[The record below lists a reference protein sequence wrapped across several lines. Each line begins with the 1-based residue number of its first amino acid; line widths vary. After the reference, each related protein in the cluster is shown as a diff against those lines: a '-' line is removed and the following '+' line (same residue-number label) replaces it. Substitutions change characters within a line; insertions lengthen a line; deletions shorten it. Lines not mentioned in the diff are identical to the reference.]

1 MIVSTC
7 QPYFAP
13 YPGFFSK
20 ILRSD
25 TVVILDDVQF
35 PQGTTWLTRNRLKG
49 HQGTLWMT
57 VPVWKKGFGLQ
68 KIKDVKICYDGQWA
82 RKHLVSLKTVYKHA
96 PFFEDHVMFLEE
108 IFSKNFEKLVDLN
121 TAIISY
127 LMKHL
132 DISTTVLPLSE
143 LDIDTKEPLL
153 TVEICRKIGASHFLA
168 QRSAGKFLNHKALQK
183 EGIELELFVPRS
195 VTYPQLWG
203 PFIPNL
209 SSFDLLFTCGSGA
222 RDVLAKV

>member
-25 TVVILDDVQF
+25 TAVVMDAVQF
-35 PQGTTWLTRNRLKG
+35 PRGTTWLTRNRLKG

-57 VPVWKKGFGLQ
+57 VPVWKKGCGLQ
-68 KIKDVKICYDGQWA
+68 RIGDVKICHDGQWA
-82 RKHLVSLKTVYKHA
+82 RKHLTSLKTVYKHA
-96 PFFEDHVMFLEE
+96 PFFEDHVPFLED
-108 IFSKNFEKLVDLN
+108 IFSKNFERLVDLN
-121 TAIISY
+121 YAIIGY
-127 LMKHL
+127 LMKQL
-132 DISTTVLPLSE
+132 DIPTTVLLLSE
-143 LDIDTKEPLL
+143 LDIETKEPQL
-153 TVEICRKIGASHFLA
+153 TVDICKTVGASHFLA
-168 QRSAGKFLNHKALQK
+168 QRSAGKFLDQEALQK
-183 EGIELELFVPRS
+183 EGIELELFAPRS

-209 SSFDLLFTCGSGA
+209 SSFDLLFTCGPGA
-222 RDVLAKV
+222 RDILTKV

>member
-20 ILRSD
+20 IVRSD
-25 TVVILDDVQF
+25 TVVVMDAVQF
-35 PQGTTWLTRNRLKG
+35 PRGTTWLTRNRFKG

-57 VPVWKKGFGLQ
+57 VPVWKKGRGFQ
-68 KIKDVKICYDGQWA
+68 RICDVDICYDEQWA
-82 RKHLVSLKTVYKHA
+82 RKHLTSLKTVYKHA
-96 PFFEDHVMFLEE
+96 PFFGDHEPFLED
-108 IFSKNFEKLVDLN
+108 IFSKKFERLVDLN
-121 TAIISY
+121 KAIIGY

-132 DISTTVLPLSE
+132 DISATLLLLSDLAIE
-143 LDIDTKEPLL
+143 TKESLL
-153 TVEICRKIGASHFLA
+153 TVEICKKVGASRFMA
-168 QRSAGKFLNHKALQK
+168 QKSAGKFLDQETLKK

-195 VTYPQLWG
+195 VIYPQLWG

-209 SSFDLLFTCGSGA
+209 SSFDLLFTCGPGA
-222 RDVLAKV
+222 RDILTKV

>member
-25 TVVILDDVQF
+25 AVVVMDAVQF
-35 PQGTTWLTRNRLKG
+35 PLGTTWLTRNRFKG
-49 HQGTLWMT
+49 HQGTLWMS
-57 VPVWKKGFGLQ
+57 VPVWKKGRGLQ
-68 KIKDVKICYDGQWA
+68 IIGDVKICYDGQWA
-82 RKHLVSLKTVYKHA
+82 RKYLTSLKTVYKHA
-96 PFFEDHVMFLEE
+96 PFFEDHVPFLEN
-108 IFSKNFEKLVDLN
+108 IFSKNFERLLDLN
-121 TAIISY
+121 IAIISY

-132 DISTTVLPLSE
+132 DISTEMLLLSE
-143 LDIDTKEPLL
+143 LDIETKEPQL
-153 TVEICRKIGASHFLA
+153 TVEICKKIGASHFMA
-168 QRSAGKFLNHKALQK
+168 QRSAGKYLDQEALQNERIK
-183 EGIELELFVPRS
+183 LELFTPRS

-209 SSFDLLFTCGSGA
+209 SSFDLLFTCGPGA
-222 RDVLAKV
+222 RDILAKV

>member
-25 TVVILDDVQF
+25 AVVVMDAVQF
-35 PQGTTWLTRNRLKG
+35 PLGATWLTRNRFKG
-49 HQGTLWMT
+49 HQGTLWMS
-57 VPVWKKGFGLQ
+57 VPVWKKGRGLQ
-68 KIKDVKICYDGQWA
+68 IIGDVKICYDGQWA
-82 RKHLVSLKTVYKHA
+82 RKYLTSLKTVYKHA
-96 PFFEDHVMFLEE
+96 PFFEDHVPFLEN
-108 IFSKNFEKLVDLN
+108 IFSKNFERLLDLN
-121 TAIISY
+121 IAIISY

-132 DISTTVLPLSE
+132 DISTEMLLLSE
-143 LDIDTKEPLL
+143 LDIETKEPQL
-153 TVEICRKIGASHFLA
+153 TVEICKKIGASHFMA
-168 QRSAGKFLNHKALQK
+168 QRSAGKYLDQEALQNERIK
-183 EGIELELFVPRS
+183 LELFTPRS

-209 SSFDLLFTCGSGA
+209 SSFDLLFTCGPGA
-222 RDVLAKV
+222 RDILAKV

>member
-25 TVVILDDVQF
+25 TVVILDTVQF
-35 PQGTTWLTRNRLKG
+35 PRGTTWLTRNRFKG

-57 VPVWKKGFGLQ
+57 VPVWKKGRGLQ
-68 KIKDVKICYDGQWA
+68 KVCDVTICHDGQWA
-82 RKHLVSLKTVYKHA
+82 RKHLTSLKTIYQHA
-96 PFFEDHVMFLEE
+96 PFFEDHIPFLED
-108 IFSKNFEKLVDLN
+108 IFSRKFERLVDLN
-121 TAIISY
+121 ITIIEY
-127 LMKHL
+127 LIKCM
-132 DISTTVLPLSE
+132 DISTTMLLLSK
-143 LDIDTKEPLL
+143 LNIKTREPLL
-153 TVEICRKIGASHFLA
+153 TVEICKTVGASHFLA
-168 QRSAGKFLNHKALQK
+168 QRSAGKFLYHEELQK
-183 EGIELELFVPRS
+183 EEINLELFVPRS
-195 VTYPQLWG
+195 VIYPQLWG

-209 SSFDLLFTCGSGA
+209 SCFDLLFTCGPGA

>member
-25 TVVILDDVQF
+25 AVVVMDAVQF
-35 PQGTTWLTRNRLKG
+35 PLGTTWLTRNRFKG
-49 HQGTLWMT
+49 HQGTMWMS
-57 VPVWKKGFGLQ
+57 VPVWKKGRGLQ
-68 KIKDVKICYDGQWA
+68 IIGDVKICYDGQWA
-82 RKHLVSLKTVYKHA
+82 RKYLTSLKTVYKHA
-96 PFFEDHVMFLEE
+96 PFFEDHVPFLEN
-108 IFSKNFEKLVDLN
+108 IFSKNFERLLDLN

-132 DISTTVLPLSE
+132 DISTEMLLLSE
-143 LDIDTKEPLL
+143 LDIETKEPQL
-153 TVEICRKIGASHFLA
+153 TVEICKKIGASHFMA
-168 QRSAGKFLNHKALQK
+168 QRSAGKYLDQKALQNEK
-183 EGIELELFVPRS
+183 IKLELFTPRS

-209 SSFDLLFTCGSGA
+209 SSFDLLFTCGPGA
-222 RDVLAKV
+222 RDILAKV

>member
-25 TVVILDDVQF
+25 TVVVMDAVQF
-35 PQGTTWLTRNRLKG
+35 PQGTTWLTRNRFKG

-57 VPVWKKGFGLQ
+57 VPVWKKGCGLQ
-68 KIKDVKICYDGQWA
+68 RIGDVKICYDGQWS
-82 RKHLVSLKTVYKHA
+82 RKHLASLKTVYKHA
-96 PFFEDHVMFLEE
+96 PCFEDHVPFLED
-108 IFSKNFEKLVDLN
+108 IFSKNFERLVDLN
-121 TAIISY
+121 HAIISY

-132 DISTTVLPLSE
+132 DISTTVLLLSQ
-143 LDIDTKEPLL
+143 LDIETKEPLL
-153 TVEICRKIGASHFLA
+153 TVEICKKVGASHFLA
-168 QRSAGKFLNHKALQK
+168 QRSAGKLLDQEALQK
-183 EGIELELFVPRS
+183 EGIKLELFTPRS

-203 PFIPNL
+203 SFISNL
-209 SSFDLLFTCGSGA
+209 SSFDLLFTCGPRA
-222 RDVLAKV
+222 RDILSKV